1 MKRNITVTNWCRST
15 LSIALIV
22 MGCSGTISAQSTNQN
37 YIISKTLRVSGVTSD
52 AALRTA
58 DTDKNKV
65 QTTIQYFDG
74 LGRPMQTLQ
83 KEASPVGNDIVQHI
97 AYDVYGRTTL
107 QYLPYVPTTGTKG
120 VYRTS
125 TTTAITNFYATPP
138 AGVVQI
144 PAGQTA
150 YGNTSLEASPLG
162 RTLEQ
167 GFPGLNWK
175 VGSGHTVRT
184 AYEVNTTADAVKQW
198 EVSLTGGASYSKTYD
213 GSALTK
219 TTVKDENGNATITF
233 KDKNDRIVCRKV
245 QSGASAYL
253 VTDYIYN
260 DQEQLCYVIPP
271 LPTASGSNPAV
282 AVPTTFAETDD
293 TFLSF
298 FYAYHYDGLNR
309 LIEKKIPG
317 QGWQYMVY
325 NNRDQMIMS
334 QDANQKLSNIWMVTK
349 YDGLGRTVITGK
361 YYSTTATRASLQ
373 TTADTYT
380 TNLFESFT
388 NATTFYGYSNVSWPD
403 ISTGTNNKV
412 LTVNYYDTY
421 DVIGNTSVNPSST
434 VFTAPNASVDTLETA
449 PTGMTVAT
457 LVNVLGTTNYLFTVT
472 HYDKDGKL
480 VKTISQHYQ
489 GGTTAYNK
497 YDTQENTY
505 SFQGLPVQNTRK
517 HYLPASTSPQLTINS
532 WSSYDHLNRPLL
544 TKQQFITP
552 TNTGAT
558 TTLSKID
565 YNEIGQAITKH
576 LHSTNAAAN
585 PANSTFLQHVDFRY
599 NSRGWLTKINDPT
612 QTTDQTFT
620 SAIDVFSEQLDYEQT
635 TNGYTITPQ
644 YNGNISSVKWQSQN
658 PSALVA
664 LSVPQEQ
671 KGYIYSY
678 DNLNRLTNAISKAAT
693 SGDNLFNETVSYDEL
708 GNILTLSR
716 NRTTAASVF
725 NNLTYSYT
733 TGGVR
738 SNILRSVTDNGTVT
752 ESQASTYTY
761 NTMGSITG
769 DTKKAVTGM
778 AYNELN
784 LPATVPLTGKTLYYI
799 YDASGRKLEK
809 TVKNGNTLLDD
820 RSYVSG
826 IEYVGNIIEFV
837 ATPVGRAL
845 APTGGLTTYG
855 YEYQLTDHL
864 GNVRV
869 TFGDLNNNGILTND
883 EILQISDYYP
893 FGRESNG
900 FISGTV
906 QRYKYNGKELQ
917 DDLNQY
923 DYGARFY
930 DPVIGRWNVIDPL
943 AEKSRRFS
951 PYVYGD
957 DNPIRNIDP
966 DGMETQDCCG
976 LPSLL
981 KRFVNYAVNKTKN
994 SINNAIVNTA
1004 KDIKDGIKSEFNKL
1018 QLSVYGS
1025 ADGKVTVG
1033 ARISGGVKGALKGD
1047 INAGSVTL
1055 LSGNAETD
1063 SKAGTSG
1070 NFNYI
1075 MKDGKYERSFGSGGD
1090 ILGGLSGGVS
1100 ETINDK
1106 GKIVERTVEGGGELG
1121 FLQTKGQLNQ
1131 SNGKVTPV
1139 GTISAGF
1146 SPTLGLIFN
1155 YSSSVN
1161 VGIKITRKSDDD

>member
-1 MKRNITVTNWCRST
+1 
-15 LSIALIV
+15 
-22 MGCSGTISAQSTNQN
+22 
-37 YIISKTLRVSGVTSD
+37 
-52 AALRTA
+52 
-58 DTDKNKV
+58 
-65 QTTIQYFDG
+65 
-74 LGRPMQTLQ
+74 
-83 KEASPVGNDIVQHI
+83 
-97 AYDVYGRTTL
+97 
-107 QYLPYVPTTGTKG
+107 
-120 VYRTS
+120 
-125 TTTAITNFYATPP
+125 
-138 AGVVQI
+138 
-144 PAGQTA
+144 
-150 YGNTSLEASPLG
+150 
-162 RTLEQ
+162 
-167 GFPGLNWK
+167 
-175 VGSGHTVRT
+175 
-184 AYEVNTTADAVKQW
+184 
-198 EVSLTGGASYSKTYD
+198 
-213 GSALTK
+213 
-219 TTVKDENGNATITF
+219 
-233 KDKNDRIVCRKV
+233 
-245 QSGASAYL
+245 
-253 VTDYIYN
+253 
-260 DQEQLCYVIPP
+260 
-271 LPTASGSNPAV
+271 
-282 AVPTTFAETDD
+282 
-293 TFLSF
+293 
-298 FYAYHYDGLNR
+298 
-309 LIEKKIPG
+309 
-317 QGWQYMVY
+317 
-325 NNRDQMIMS
+325 
-334 QDANQKLSNIWMVTK
+334 VTK
-349 YDGLGRTVITGK
+349 YDGLGRMVITGK

-380 TNLFESFT
+380 TNLYESFT
-388 NATTFYGYSNVSWPD
+388 NATTFYGYSNLSWPD

-421 DVIGNTSVNPSST
+421 DVIGNTSVNPGST
-434 VFTAPNASVDTLETA
+434 VFTAPSALIDTLETA
-449 PTGMTVAT
+449 PKGMPVAT

-472 HYDKDGKL
+472 HYDKDGNA

-489 GGTTAYNK
+489 GGTAAYNK
-497 YDTQENTY
+497 YDSQESTY
-505 SFQGLPVQNTRK
+505 SFQGLPLQSTRK

-532 WSSYDHLNRPLL
+532 WNTYDHLNRPLL
-544 TKQQFITP
+544 AKQQLITP
-552 TNTGAT
+552 TNTGT
-558 TTLSKID
+558 ITNLSKTD
-565 YNEIGQAITKH
+565 YNEIGQASTKH

-678 DNLNRLTNAISKAAT
+678 DYLNRLTNAISKAAT